1 MKTSAMPHQAQ
12 ELAEHGADA
21 VRAVFF
27 EQGLGKTWIALAE
40 AEAFYRAGVVDAMLV
55 LAPNGIHSNWV
66 QYEIEPH
73 LEVPHLAFAF
83 DSHKAKT
90 KAAQQMAE
98 AVLQYRQGLAILTM
112 SYDGIKTAIGKA
124 LAKAFLTK
132 RKVFY
137 VADESNR
144 IKSPAAIVTRT
155 VLASAKY
162 AAHKRILCGTP
173 ITNSP
178 FDLYAQVK
186 FLDWDFW
193 ARTQYGISTFGAFK
207 SFYGVWDTGYNG
219 QQRREFKILKSYRN
233 LDILKK
239 LLEPLASRLLKEDM
253 LTLPPKVYSYQGFD
267 MTPKQR
273 ALYDELESE
282 FMVMLGQEMVM
293 APLAITRLLR
303 LQQITCGYLP
313 VEGQFVPVDDH
324 NPRLDLFKE
333 ICADLPHKTIIWARF
348 RADIDQIVK
357 ALPNC
362 VRWDGSIPLDE
373 REANKRKFLEDP
385 VCQFMAA
392 TPESM
397 GEGHTLTVAET
408 EIYYSNSYKLKERLQ
423 SEDRCHRIGTTKSVH
438 IIDIVANDTLDI
450 RIVEALRKKFDMASG
465 LIDNRFRSWLRD
477 PKNNLELSLTPPPA
491 SATICE

>member
-1 MKTSAMPHQAQ
+1 
-12 ELAEHGADA
+12 
-21 VRAVFF
+21 
-27 EQGLGKTWIALAE
+27 
-40 AEAFYRAGVVDAMLV
+40 
-55 LAPNGIHSNWV
+55 
-66 QYEIEPH
+66 
-73 LEVPHLAFAF
+73 
-83 DSHKAKT
+83 
-90 KAAQQMAE
+90 
-98 AVLQYRQGLAILTM
+98 
-112 SYDGIKTAIGKA
+112 
-124 LAKAFLTK
+124 LTK

-144 IKSPAAIVTRT
+144 IKSPSAIVTRT

-162 AAHKRILCGTP
+162 AAYKRILCGTP

-178 FDLYAQVK
+178 FDLYSQIR
-186 FLDWDFW
+186 FLDPDFW
-193 ARTQYGISTFGAFK
+193 AKTPYGIGTFGAFK

-219 QQRREFKILKSYRN
+219 NQGREYKILKSYRN
-233 LDILKK
+233 LDILKR
-239 LLEPLASRLLKEDM
+239 LLEPLSSRLLKEDV

-303 LQQITCGYLP
+303 LQQLTCGYLP
-313 VEGQFVPVDDH
+313 VEGQFVPVDDR
-324 NPRLDLFKE
+324 NPRLDLLKE
-333 ICADLPHKTIIWARF
+333 IAEDLPHKTLVWARF

-362 VRWDGSIPLDE
+362 VRWDGSIPLEE
-373 REANKRKFLEDP
+373 REENKRRFLADP
-385 VCQFMAA
+385 DCQFMAA
-392 TPESM
+392 TPESF
-397 GEGHTLTVAET
+397 GEGHTVAVSET

-438 IIDIVANDTLDI
+438 IIDIIANDTLDI
-450 RIVEALRKKFDMASG
+450 KIVEALRKKFDVASG

-477 PKNNLELSLTPPPA
+477 PKNNSELLLTPPPE
-491 SATICE
+491 SDTIGE